1 MNREQNMTASETN
14 EQLATMIGVMR
25 ETVRERLERMESEG
39 VTCIPIAVVRIMLT
53 EHYNFMYRL
62 VYEGS

>member
-1 MNREQNMTASETN
+1 MTASETN

-39 VTCIPIAVVRIMLT
+39 VTCIPIADVRIMLT
-53 EHYNFMYRL
+53 EHYNFMYRP